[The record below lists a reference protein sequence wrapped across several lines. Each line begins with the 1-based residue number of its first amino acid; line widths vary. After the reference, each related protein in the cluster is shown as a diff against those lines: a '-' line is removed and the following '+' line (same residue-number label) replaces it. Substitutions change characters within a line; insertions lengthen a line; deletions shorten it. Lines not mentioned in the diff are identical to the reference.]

1 MANQVDK
8 VNGIAIASIDKVNGM
23 TDANIQAFNSFEFTG
38 VIPYGGI
45 SWATGGTYSSRASNA
60 FWGSIADG
68 FMVGGY
74 N

>member
-23 TDANIQAFNSFEFTG
+23 TDANIQAFNSFEFAG
-38 VIPYGGI
+38 VTFDGLT
-45 SWATGGTYSSRASNA
+45 WATGGTYASRASNA